1 MTPFLVEMAI
11 ESKSRRDF
19 DDFLVAL
26 NRLAAEDE
34 HGFDIQ
40 IDRETGQTV
49 VRGLSEQHLAGL
61 VESMGRKFGIAV
73 NAGAPQV
80 AYRERLGRRAE
91 IDYTLKQQWRGAG
104 HFARIKLVFEPG
116 EPGSGY
122 SFESKIVGGSVP
134 KEYIPGVE
142 RGIEASCQTGVL
154 AGFPV
159 VDLKA
164 TLIDGAYHDVDS
176 SLTAFEIAA
185 RVAFKEGLAKAQ
197 CQLLEPVMRVEVVT
211 PEDCLGEV
219 IGDLNNR
226 RGRIEGM
233 EARGDEHVINAMVPL
248 ANMFG
253 YANTLRSMTQR
264 RGSYTI
270 AFDHYAPV
278 PMPPDDDDPSAP
290 AVALRG

>member
-1 MTPFLVEMAI
+1 MAI
-11 ESKSRRDF
+11 EPKSRRDF
-19 DDFLVAL
+19 EDFKVAL

-34 HGFDIQ
+34 HGFDIFS
-40 IDRETGQTV
+40 DEETGQTV
-49 VRGLSEQHLAGL
+49 VRGLSEEHLTWL
-61 VESMGRKFGIAV
+61 VDGIGSKFGIAV

-122 SFESKIVGGSVP
+122 SFESKIVGGAVP

-142 RGIEASCQTGVL
+142 RGLEASCQTGVL

-185 RVAFKEGLAKAQ
+185 RLAFKEGLAKAQ
-197 CQLLEPVMRVEVVT
+197 CQLLEPIMKIEVVT
-211 PEDCLGEV
+211 PEDYLGEV

-226 RGRIEGM
+226 RGQIQSM
-233 EARGDEHVINAMVPL
+233 EARGDEQCINAMVPL

-253 YANTLRSMTQR
+253 YVNTLRSMTQR
-264 RGSYTI
+264 RAAHTMT
-270 AFDHYAPV
+270 FDHYAPV
-278 PMPPDDDDPSAP
+278 PMPPDDDDPFAP
-290 AVALRG
+290 AVGMRA